1 MQDYFELLN
10 AETFEDYLK
19 LVNIEVHQ
27 NISKCQTIAK
37 DYQRVRIEN
46 EKERHKAF
54 MKLHLANKEYYQR
67 RRELVNGADP
77 KDNELEGYQTNT
89 ECPPNEQSTYQNG
102 IPCFWLHVLTNSKI
116 FGFFEGTEL
125 DSLILVHL
133 NDISVDYFDVE
144 ETTLKDGT
152 ASLLY
157 TYHIHFDFNENEYLR
172 TPRIT
177 LKVTYKLGDVENEME
192 EPKVECLTQIEWVKG
207 KDPRY
212 KIKGKKSHGK
222 VGSIEKI
229 DSFFDIF
236 YPAQLAIDNEINDD
250 GTVDPEAMSLHDIVE
265 RMIFLITEVIPAAV
279 NYFDETLIEDDE
291 DVDMDDDMIHNVGID
306 ESEMNK
312 AAADDGQ
319 QAQKQCE
326 NQ

>member
-1 MQDYFELLN
+1 MSDYLKLLE

-27 NISKCQTIAK
+27 NISKCQNIAK
-37 DYQRVRIEN
+37 EYQKIRIEN

-54 MKLHLANKEYYQR
+54 MKLHQANKEYYQR

-77 KDNELEGYQTNT
+77 RDDELDGYQTSA
-89 ECPPNEQSTYQNG
+89 ECPPNDASPYNFG

-133 NDISVDYFDVE
+133 ADISVDYFDVE
-144 ETTLKDGT
+144 DAVLKDGT
-152 ASLLY
+152 QSLLY
-157 TYHIHFDFNENEYLR
+157 TYHVHFDFNQNEYLR
-172 TPRIT
+172 TQRIT
-177 LKVTYKLGDVENEME
+177 LKVTYKLGDVENEIE
-192 EPKVECLTQIEWVKG
+192 EPKVETITTIEWVKG

-212 KIKGKKSHGK
+212 KTKGKKHGGK
-222 VGSIEKI
+222 SGSVEKI
-229 DSFFDIF
+229 ESFFDIF
-236 YPAQLAIDNEINDD
+236 YPAQLALENEINDD
-250 GTVDPEAMSLHDIVE
+250 GTMDQEAMSLHDIVD
-265 RMIFLITEVIPAAV
+265 RMIFLITEVVPAAV
-279 NYFDETLIEDDE
+279 NYFDETLIEDD
-291 DVDMDDDMIHNVGID
+291 DAVDMDDDTFQQNGVD

-312 AAADDGQ
+312 MAADEGQ